1 MISRPLQLG
10 EQNEL
15 FAMECHPEDNPDG
28 TCVIM
33 LNAGLL
39 DQIGPFRLHVQL
51 SEALAELG
59 VASLRV
65 DLNGKGESAERAA
78 QDYDSA
84 LAADL
89 AAIEQYLA
97 AGRYDRAVLMG
108 LCSGAM
114 DAIEM
119 ASHTDRF
126 SGLILI
132 DGFARNSA
140 ASTRRYYFRRLLR
153 PSAYRI
159 WLRGKFGNE
168 DFAPDSLMNN
178 PWPDPDVQIA
188 RYRKLLA
195 QKVSILAIYTRQLE
209 WFYNHPGQLAAV
221 LAPCE
226 NLPLLDE
233 VLLPDADHIF
243 TTLHHRRQ
251 VVAAMIA
258 WIERLTG
265 R

>member
-10 EQNEL
+10 ERDEL
-15 FAMECHPEDNPDG
+15 FAMECRSQGNRDD

-39 DQIGPFRLHVQL
+39 DQTGPFRLHVQL
-51 SEALAELG
+51 SGALADMG

-65 DLNGKGESAERAA
+65 DLSGKGESAERAA
-78 QDYDSA
+78 PDHDSA
-84 LAADL
+84 LAADR

-97 AGRYDRAVLMG
+97 ASGYGRAVLMG

-114 DAIEM
+114 DAAKM
-119 ASHTDRF
+119 ASQTDRF
-126 SGLILI
+126 SGLVLI
-132 DGFARNSA
+132 DGFARNTP

-159 WLRGKFGNE
+159 WLRGKFS
-168 DFAPDSLMNN
+168 DKTVTPDSLMNN
-178 PWPDPDVQIA
+178 PWPEPDVQIA
-188 RYRKLLA
+188 EYHKLLK
-195 QKVSILAIYTRQLE
+195 QEVNILAIYTRQLE
-209 WFYNHPGQLAAV
+209 WYYNHPGQLASV

-226 NLPLLDE
+226 NLTLLDE

-243 TTLHHRRQ
+243 TTLYHRRQ
-251 VVAAMIA
+251 VIA
-258 WIERLTG
+258 EIIEWVRRFTRG
-265 R
+265 